1 MLPQV
6 PVPALSRHVKDCER
20 KTAKKSYVCALGSYM
35 CQLIMT
41 LMLNFA
47 SGSLP
52 GCLKLLY
59 AEANS
64 WYNVLCLSLKDNSK

>member
-1 MLPQV
+1 
-6 PVPALSRHVKDCER
+6 
-20 KTAKKSYVCALGSYM
+20 M
-35 CQLIMT
+35 CLLIMT
-41 LMLNFA
+41 LMLNDA
-47 SGSLP
+47 SGSPP

>member
-1 MLPQV
+1 
-6 PVPALSRHVKDCER
+6 
-20 KTAKKSYVCALGSYM
+20 M
-35 CQLIMT
+35 CLLIMT

-59 AEANS
+59 AEANG
-64 WYNVLCLSLKDNSK
+64 WYNVLCLSLKDNGK

>member
-1 MLPQV
+1 
-6 PVPALSRHVKDCER
+6 
-20 KTAKKSYVCALGSYM
+20 M
-35 CQLIMT
+35 CSLIMT
-41 LMLNFA
+41 LMLTFA

-59 AEANS
+59 AEANG